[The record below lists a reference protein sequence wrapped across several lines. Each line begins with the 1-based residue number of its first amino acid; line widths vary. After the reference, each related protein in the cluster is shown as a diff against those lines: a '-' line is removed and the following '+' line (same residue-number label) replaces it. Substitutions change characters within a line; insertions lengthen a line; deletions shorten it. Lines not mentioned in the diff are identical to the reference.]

1 LPDNHTTSHSQS
13 ADPVRDV
20 LERALGYEIA
30 TAKFYEKAIGI
41 ADDPETKA
49 VFKGLAMDEGDH
61 QRIVTEQFKKR
72 YPDTEPE
79 PKRSNLPHPT
89 LGSNAETS
97 LDALKAAH
105 GLEIVA
111 HQRYRAAANNAS
123 EDDLRRVLAGLAD
136 FEHEHV
142 DLLARELKSRGGQ
155 PWEEMELDN
164 WVRDD

>member
-1 LPDNHTTSHSQS
+1 MSNDDSTTKAQ
-13 ADPVRDV
+13 ATDPVQDV

-30 TAKFYEKAIGI
+30 TGKFYERAIDI

-49 VFKGLAMDEGDH
+49 VFRGLSMDEGDH
-61 QRIVTEQFKKR
+61 QRIVTEQLKKR
-72 YPDTEPE
+72 YPDKGPR
-79 PKRSNLPHPT
+79 PKPSNLPHPT
-89 LGSNAETS
+89 LESNAQTS

-111 HQRYRAAANNAS
+111 HQRYRAAATKAAD
-123 EDDLRRVLAGLAD
+123 EELRRVLQGLAD
-136 FEHEHV
+136 FEQEHV
-142 DLLARELKSRGGQ
+142 DLLASELKSRGGK